1 MECRAVSRQKA
12 LHWMLFLG
20 VFLFSAVYF
29 LDCRPLILDN
39 GDGWTYAA
47 FTRSAL
53 PQWKGWNPGKVFPE
67 VFLPL
72 CAQFA
77 VSFVKPL
84 CGDYIWSITLTA
96 GVVISLIIALY
107 VHLFARLLQRVMKGG
122 TGAAVLVA
130 AAFFLFHFKSWM
142 SPWIPGRHLFYS
154 LDLNNTFNYVVPG
167 LLNAILMLYLE
178 QCSHGSEGLNGQPAA
193 VQGVMLLLVYL
204 AVFSNM
210 FLNCILAV
218 YAGVCLLENLIA
230 AIQKKE
236 TIKSVLSGNLLNI
249 CILVL
254 WCVCAF
260 FELSGGRAGSVSGGT
275 QTRIDSLKA
284 AVWAM
289 LDTVE
294 LMDDFVFYGC
304 IALVA
309 AGLLALLASR
319 GRHETDRAYGKLML
333 RHAAN
338 CLLITVYLLLLGSV
352 AGAVYMY
359 RVDILFVIMVHV
371 LVMTFCS
378 AAYILKRFP
387 RIQVLMPAAVFI
399 LGIEVMMGMNNF
411 ELTNT
416 GNTTQHALDVNRNL
430 VEQVVAADR
439 QGLTEM
445 TLIVPYAPTPD
456 NFPYPTYM
464 GDNMVRTLRQHR
476 MIENIQT
483 IHIQP
488 DEDYHSRFGIAPGE
502 NAYSHDESP

>member
-1 MECRAVSRQKA
+1 MKCRAVGREKA
-12 LHWMLFLG
+12 LYWMLFLS

-39 GDGWTYAA
+39 GDGWAYTA

-84 CGDYIWSITLTA
+84 CGDYIWSISLTA
-96 GVVISLIIALY
+96 GIVISLMIALY
-107 VHLFARLLQRVMKGG
+107 VQLFAMLLQRVMKLG
-122 TGAAVLVA
+122 TAATVMVA
-130 AAFFLFHFKSWM
+130 GAFFLFHFKSWM
-142 SPWIPGRHLFYS
+142 SPWIPGRHLFHS

-167 LLNAILMLYLE
+167 LLNAILMLFLE
-178 QCSHGSEGLNGQPAA
+178 QRRHESEALSGQPAA
-193 VQGVMLLLVYL
+193 VQGIMLLLVYL

-218 YAGVCLLENLIA
+218 YAGVCLLENLCA
-230 AIQKKE
+230 AIRKKK
-236 TIKSVLSGNLLNI
+236 TIRSFLSENLLNL
-249 CILVL
+249 CIIVM
-254 WCVCAF
+254 WCICAF
-260 FELSGGRAGSVSGGT
+260 FELNGGRAGSVSDGALT
-275 QTRIDSLKA
+275 LIDSLKA

-294 LMDDFVFYGC
+294 LMDDVVFYGC
-304 IALVA
+304 IALVT
-309 AGLLALLASR
+309 AGLLVLLASR
-319 GRHETDRAYGKLML
+319 GRHETDREYGWLML

-352 AGAVYMY
+352 AGAVYMK
-359 RVDILFVIMVHV
+359 RVDILFAIMVHV
-371 LVMTFCS
+371 LMMAFCS
-378 AAYILKRFP
+378 AAYILRRFP
-387 RIQVLMPAAVFI
+387 RMTVLMPAAVFI
-399 LGIEVMMGMNNF
+399 LGIEVMMGMSNI
-411 ELTNT
+411 ELTNA
-416 GNTTQHALDVNRNL
+416 GNTTQHALAVNRNL
-430 VEQVVAADR
+430 VEQVVAADE

-445 TLIVPYAPTPD
+445 TLIVPYTPTPD

-464 GDNMVRTLRQHR
+464 GGNMVRTLRQHR

-483 IHIQP
+483 IYIQP
-488 DEDYHSRFGIAPGE
+488 DENYHSIFGIAPGE
-502 NAYSHDESP
+502 NAYSHYESP